1 MCHSFPWYM
10 VDFLKFSPCVLKIL
24 KFLVMIGYF
33 SHGKNTIERLR
44 IHFTNF
50 PLMVTFVRLWYNIK
64 TRTSAFKRE
73 FSLWLSRLR
82 TWLISMR
89 MWVWSLASLSGLRIQ
104 CLLWAA
110 SVSHRHSLDLLLL
123 WLWHR
128 PAAAA
133 PIQPLAWAIKGKKID
148 SYGVHFFF
156 FFAFAFAFLS
166 F

>member
-1 MCHSFPWYM
+1 
-10 VDFLKFSPCVLKIL
+10 
-24 KFLVMIGYF
+24 
-33 SHGKNTIERLR
+33 
-44 IHFTNF
+44 
-50 PLMVTFVRLWYNIK
+50 MVTFVKLWYNIK
-64 TRTSAFKRE
+64 TGTSAFKRE

-82 TWLISMR
+82 TWLISVR

-110 SVSHRHSLDLLLL
+110 SVSHRHSLDLLLP

-133 PIQPLAWAIKGKKID
+133 PIRPLAWAIKGKKID

-156 FFAFAFAFLS
+156 FLLLLLLFCLFRATPVAYGSSQARGRIGAAATSLHHS
-166 F
+166 HSNAGSEQHLWPTLQLVAMPDP